1 MNEFILCL
9 IKYTSI
15 FLCMIYAF
23 MKLQRIKP
31 TVMDIFMLPLFIL
44 LAVILSIVKI
54 NAQILVPIGFLIFG
68 ILFLLIRFKKSVH
81 EMVTVGT
88 IALSY
93 SLIAYGVSNI
103 ICCFVAIILDL
114 AVAEALRP
122 VFAQAL
128 MSICQIVSIWI
139 YFKIRRFQGGIYPD
153 SKNAS
158 FHIMLYISAIC
169 VVAMMFLYDENV
181 KEYMLTA
188 VMFIIV
194 ISGLLLIIWCRKH
207 ITYHYRDACAQQSF
221 DSLENDL
228 KQCKLNCDEI
238 EYQFNVYAKQFHYLN
253 KSLPDC
259 LDLINHAAAETNCD
273 YVRSA
278 QKIMN
283 SALQAMNIANEK
295 CSLQN
300 IPQTGIKL
308 IDAPITRL
316 FNESEKKNL
325 EASVDISANVQS
337 WLTDFMLD
345 VNDIYTVL
353 TYLGDNATISACDSP
368 NAKVRIELCETA
380 DNKPLLRIYD
390 SGKLFDESVLAKLG
404 IAQITTHSDGHGI
417 GLLSVFRILKNYYA
431 SFILDETIQKFGYTK
446 CIEIAFDGKD
456 SVIVRTFRN
465 SVAHACADRTDLVI
479 ECPDEAAVC
488 DASIA
493 L

>member
-31 TVMDIFMLPLFIL
+31 TVMDLFMLPLFIL

-81 EMVTVGT
+81 ETVTSGIISLGMS
-88 IALSY
+88 IALY
-93 SLIAYGVSNI
+93 FIDFSLSMIVTAQFNFVINEEVRYILSSL
-103 ICCFVAIILDL
+103 FVAII
-114 AVAEALRP
+114 
-122 VFAQAL
+122 
-128 MSICQIVSIWI
+128 QIVSINI
-139 YFKIRRFQGGIYPD
+139 IFSIKRFQGGIYPD

-278 QKIMN
+278 QK
-283 SALQAMNIANEK
+283 L
-295 CSLQN
+295 
-300 IPQTGIKL
+300 
-308 IDAPITRL
+308 
-316 FNESEKKNL
+316 
-325 EASVDISANVQS
+325 
-337 WLTDFMLD
+337 
-345 VNDIYTVL
+345 
-353 TYLGDNATISACDSP
+353 
-368 NAKVRIELCETA
+368 
-380 DNKPLLRIYD
+380 
-390 SGKLFDESVLAKLG
+390 
-404 IAQITTHSDGHGI
+404 
-417 GLLSVFRILKNYYA
+417 
-431 SFILDETIQKFGYTK
+431 
-446 CIEIAFDGKD
+446 
-456 SVIVRTFRN
+456 
-465 SVAHACADRTDLVI
+465 
-479 ECPDEAAVC
+479 
-488 DASIA
+488 
-493 L
+493 